1 MAGLQWYNS
10 LRAKYAAVLPSV
22 PGLLKLARRL
32 LVDGEETLREC
43 FLAGVQTGTA
53 PIFAECMPESEL
65 AMTESALEEAFKAL
79 QGGQAEAT
87 AMAARRPK
95 KENNDAVAAAPKSG
109 LQRRL
114 SFVLRRYAAAIS
126 NTYTIRFAGI
136 V

>member
-32 LVDGEETLREC
+32 CVDGEETLREC

-95 KENNDAVAAAPKSG
+95 KRIMMPS
-109 LQRRL
+109 Q
-114 SFVLRRYAAAIS
+114 LRRSQACS
-126 NTYTIRFAGI
+126 GDCLSCCAGMLLQSRI
-136 V
+136 PIL